1 MKFKPYKISPLNES
15 LLGNTNMEYPA
26 DDIEVKGA
34 VPVDFAAAID
44 EHQKRVEKGNETF
57 KEFKKKAEEFV
68 EENHNR
74 EVKGETTAEM
84 KELKLAESLFE
95 DVAEEGKFDKYIGQF
110 GSGPCAPT
118 SHLTYWKRHLDDAT
132 KHLNDERYGEIAEK
146 EVCEALDNIKLNLQE
161 FVDFNRY
168 WTKHYEL
175 VRQAFNQ
182 VIENADVKMG
192 MPESLVDVDVPI
204 TANVTA
210 NGNTVPFMNGSAKTE
225 DVDPDFFEV
234 NGDDIL
240 TEAPVAVMEPEVKKK
255 RHRSP
260 NEKPDI
266 ADYSSEDLWY
276 AVYDELS
283 ATTDNEGEGK
293 TVNKQ
298 LKARRGERYE
308 QVYPHGD
315 TDLIVYAMKPE
326 DFEFAK
332 KVADHYGVVAEEPKE
347 DKNPATNGYYKYSM
361 VIRIPADELYT
372 Y

>member
-44 EHQKRVEKGNETF
+44 EHQKRVEKNKETF

-84 KELKLAESLFE
+84 KKMHLSEAV
-95 DVAEEGKFDKYIGQF
+95 DF
-110 GSGPCAPT
+110 GDPREFGRGPCCPT
-118 SHLTYWKRHLDDAT
+118 VPNFKRT
-132 KHLNDERYGEIAEK
+132 
-146 EVCEALDNIKLNLQE
+146 
-161 FVDFNRY
+161 
-168 WTKHYEL
+168 
-175 VRQAFNQ
+175 
-182 VIENADVKMG
+182 IENAVAALDDERTRNLAMKELRRYIYQLADYRQSVDNFNEFWKERYPACIDYLDSQLTIIPADILNQLMG
-192 MPESLVDVDVPI
+192 IKEALVDVDVPI

-210 NGNTVPFMNGSAKTE
+210 NGNSVPFMNGGVKTE

-234 NGDDIL
+234 NEDDIL

-255 RHRSP
+255 RTRGP

>member
-1 MKFKPYKISPLNES
+1 MKFKTYKMSPLNEA
-15 LLGNTNMEYPA
+15 LLGNCNMEYPA

-44 EHQKRVEKGNETF
+44 EHQKREEKSQETF
-57 KEFKKKAEEFV
+57 KEFKKKADEFV
-68 EENHNR
+68 KENSNR

-84 KELKLAESLFE
+84 KKMHLSEAV
-95 DVAEEGKFDKYIGQF
+95 DF
-110 GSGPCAPT
+110 GDPMEFGRGPCVPIVPNYT
-118 SHLTYWKRHLDDAT
+118 RTLQDAVAA
-132 KHLNDERYGEIAEK
+132 LEDERTSNLAMKQLRRYIYQLADYQQSVDNFNEFWAARYPAVTDYLKKQIAIVPENILNQLLGIK
-146 EVCEALDNIKLNLQE
+146 EALL
-161 FVDFNRY
+161 
-168 WTKHYEL
+168 
-175 VRQAFNQ
+175 
-182 VIENADVKMG
+182 
-192 MPESLVDVDVPI
+192 DVDVPI

-210 NGNTVPFMNGSAKTE
+210 NGNTVPFMNGSSKTE

-234 NGDDIL
+234 NEDDIL

>member
-44 EHQKRVEKGNETF
+44 EHQKRVEKNKETF

-74 EVKGETTAEM
+74 KVKGETTAEM
-84 KELKLAESLFE
+84 KELKLSESLFE
-95 DVAEEGKFDKYIGQF
+95 DATEEGKFDKYIGQF
-110 GSGPCAPT
+110 GSGPCAPI
-118 SHLTYWKRHLDDAT
+118 SHLTYWKRHLDDAA
-132 KHLNDERYGEIAEK
+132 KHLKDERFGEMAEK
-146 EVCEALDNIKLNLQE
+146 EVTEALDNIKANLQE
-161 FVDFNRY
+161 FIDFNTY

-182 VIENADVKMG
+182 VLENADAKMG
-192 MPESLVDVDVPI
+192 MPESLV
-204 TANVTA
+204 A
-210 NGNTVPFMNGSAKTE
+210 E

-234 NGDDIL
+234 NEDDIL

-255 RHRSP
+255 RTRGP

-347 DKNPATNGYYKYSM
+347 DRNPATNGYYKYSM

>member
-44 EHQKRVEKGNETF
+44 EHQKRVEKNKETF

-84 KELKLAESLFE
+84 KELKLSESLFE
-95 DVAEEGKFDKYIGQF
+95 DAAEEGKFDKYIGQF
-110 GSGPCAPT
+110 GSGPCAPI
-118 SHLTYWKRHLDDAT
+118 SHLTYWKRHLDDAA
-132 KHLNDERYGEIAEK
+132 KHLNDERFGEMAEE
-146 EVCEALDNIKLNLQE
+146 EVAEALDNIKANLQE
-161 FVDFNRY
+161 FIDFNTY

-175 VRQAFNQ
+175 VRQAFSQ
-182 VIENADVKMG
+182 VIENAAVKMG
-192 MPESLVDVDVPI
+192 MPESLV
-204 TANVTA
+204 A
-210 NGNTVPFMNGSAKTE
+210 E

-234 NGDDIL
+234 NEDDIL

-255 RHRSP
+255 RTRGP